1 MKKLDLLKA
10 IFVASLES
18 KGVTRVGLLRSLDVS
33 ERELAKSLGSLKKEG
48 LLEIASPGVRLT
60 AKGRRKLRVVF
71 IGGTFEVI
79 HPGHLYTI
87 QQAKRL
93 GDVLVVVVARDATVR
108 KRKNREPLTLEEE
121 RVKVVG
127 AMRQVDAAILGSE
140 TNIYDTLERVRPDVV
155 AVGYD
160 QSHKEEEIALEAKSR
175 GIKLS
180 VVRLGSANPSL
191 KTSKILA
198 QLSS

>member
-1 MKKLDLLKA
+1 MLKA

-18 KGVTRVGLLRSLDVS
+18 QEAIRMRLLRALDVS
-33 ERELAKSLGSLKKEG
+33 ERELAQALGSLKKEG
-48 LLEIASPGVRLT
+48 LVLIGGPGVRLT
-60 AKGRRKLRVVF
+60 PKGRRKLRVVF

-93 GDVLVVVVARDATVR
+93 GDVLVVVVARDTTVR
-108 KRKNREPLTLEEE
+108 KSKNREPLAPEEE

-127 AMRQVDAAILGSE
+127 AIRQVDAAILGSE
-140 TNIYDTLERVRPDVV
+140 TNIYDTLEMVRPDIV
-155 AVGYD
+155 ALGYD
-160 QSHKEEEIALEAKSR
+160 QSHKEEEIAQEAKSR
-175 GIKLS
+175 GIRLS
-180 VVRLGSANPSL
+180 VVRLGSPYPNL